1 MFGERRLAAHNAPSG
16 AGSGAAKTTCAPPY
30 PPLLPQLLTPLFTL
44 SGYLALDTAA
54 PQRL

>member
-16 AGSGAAKTTCAPPY
+16 ASSGAAKTTCAPPHS
-30 PPLLPQLLTPLFTL
+30 PMLPQLLTALFTL
-44 SGYLALDTAA
+44 SGYLALDTAS